1 MVIILF
7 LGKIEFSFYLLES
20 KKKLEIKIKLF
31 IFFFFFKFYF
41 NLFNNRIFIV

>member
-7 LGKIEFSFYLLES
+7 LGKIEFSFYLLEL
-20 KKKLEIKIKLF
+20 KKNLEIKIKLY
-31 IFFFFFKFYF
+31 IFFFFKLYF